1 MRVLHVGEYVQGGVA
16 TYIRTL
22 LDHPEYPDIED
33 FLICAD
39 KTARRI
45 GSCQQTTSV
54 ATTTI
59 EA

>member
-1 MRVLHVGEYVQGGVA
+1 MMKVLHVGEYVQGGVA

-39 KTARRI
+39 KNSETR
-45 GSCQQTTSV
+45 
-54 ATTTI
+54 
-59 EA
+59 